1 MTVPL
6 SPLLSAPLLLSLTL
20 LVSGGAKFMSGH
32 RPTQDA
38 MVSLRLP
45 LRRWHGLG
53 AVALPVVEVALALAL
68 WTPVVPV
75 QVIVAVLVALLM
87 VTYLVII
94 ARALSFPDPVE
105 CSCFGTLGSP
115 TVSRGTL
122 ARNIVLTLLGL
133 VTIASA
139 AAGTITDAVRQAP
152 LGVLGWAVGLAL
164 AVVLTVLVRGGTNTA
179 PRPRA
184 EAPQEHDAPPDEG
197 DEEYE
202 RLPVPFGMLRE
213 YPAAQASGEAAPADG
228 RVLTL
233 DEAMGQGAQLMI
245 WVSPGC
251 GPCERVLNHV
261 PDWADALEPLVQ
273 VRTMFRTP
281 PPELAEGTLSRAGH
295 RPSHDVESN
304 VGTALGTASFPS
316 AVLLGTDGLT
326 AGGPV
331 LGASAVEE
339 FVGEL
344 LAAVEA
350 GG

>member
-1 MTVPL
+1 VTVPL

-87 VTYLVII
+87 ATYLVII

-133 VTIASA
+133 VTIAST
-139 AAGTITDAVRQAP
+139 AAGDDHGHRASGPARGA
-152 LGVLGWAVGLAL
+152 GVGRR
-164 AVVLTVLVRGGTNTA
+164 TRTRGGADRARARWHEHRA
-179 PRPRA
+179 PSPCR
-184 EAPQEHDAPPDEG
+184 G
-197 DEEYE
+197 
-202 RLPVPFGMLRE
+202 
-213 YPAAQASGEAAPADG
+213 PA
-228 RVLTL
+228 
-233 DEAMGQGAQLMI
+233 GA
-245 WVSPGC
+245 
-251 GPCERVLNHV
+251 
-261 PDWADALEPLVQ
+261 
-273 VRTMFRTP
+273 
-281 PPELAEGTLSRAGH
+281 
-295 RPSHDVESN
+295 
-304 VGTALGTASFPS
+304 
-316 AVLLGTDGLT
+316 
-326 AGGPV
+326 
-331 LGASAVEE
+331 
-339 FVGEL
+339 
-344 LAAVEA
+344 
-350 GG
+350 